1 MRWGDLIEQIMRE
14 NNGLASLTHLYERAP
29 LHREQMPSGDW
40 RKTLRGVLY
49 REAKAGRF
57 VKVGLGVYALPEAQ
71 KAEPSSAYQYALDK
85 RSYRDYIGNR
95 PDLHA
100 TIEGMLIEIGNY
112 LDYNTYTPD
121 VNRLFDGKR
130 LGDLCVFRQVP
141 DFTYQDVRERIG
153 RCDVIWFSRT
163 AHPFPKYV
171 FEVETTT
178 DFERSM
184 LKMFAL
190 KEFETRLVLVAHEN
204 RRHLFEQR
212 ISHEPFATIASK
224 FHFRPVELVAE
235 FYFNC
240 VEHYELRSRFL
251 V

>member
-1 MRWGDLIEQIMRE
+1 MRCQK
-14 NNGLASLTHLYERAP
+14 P
-29 LHREQMPSGDW
+29 
-40 RKTLRGVLY
+40 K
-49 REAKAGRF
+49 
-57 VKVGLGVYALPEAQ
+57 

-212 ISHEPFATIASK
+212 ISHDPFAAIASK